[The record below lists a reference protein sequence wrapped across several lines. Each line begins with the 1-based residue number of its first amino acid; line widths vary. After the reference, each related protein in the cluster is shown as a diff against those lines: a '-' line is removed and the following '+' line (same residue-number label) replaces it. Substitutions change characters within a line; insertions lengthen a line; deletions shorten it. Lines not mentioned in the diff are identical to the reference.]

1 MLRAVHRFASPLG
14 NRGPPSRLKHP
25 PGAEETLDGHT
36 KSDAAAV
43 SAENPFIEI
52 ENASLVYGGR
62 EGNGVL
68 ALADLNLRIAKGE
81 FVAVVGPSGCG
92 KSSLL
97 KLVSG
102 LHPPM
107 RGAVTVAGARVT
119 GPLKIC
125 GMAFQNP
132 TLLPWRTTIDNVLL
146 PLEIVQPHAS
156 RFRRDREQYLSQAHA
171 LLGQVGLAGFEKK
184 YPWELSGG
192 MQQRSSLCRAL
203 IHAPDQLLL
212 DEPFA
217 ALDPFTRE
225 ELWDVLQELWM
236 RKRPTVILVTHDL
249 REALYLADTI
259 YVMSPR
265 PGRVLSHNAVALA
278 RPRHSEDTFRPEFV
292 DQLHDLRRQIAGSL
306 RS

>member
-1 MLRAVHRFASPLG
+1 MLHRPKHRLG
-14 NRGPPSRLKHP
+14 AEAMF
-25 PGAEETLDGHT
+25 AEETVG
-36 KSDAAAV
+36 DAVAA
-43 SAENPFIEI
+43 SATEPFIEI
-52 ENASLVYGGR
+52 ENANLFYGGR
-62 EGNGVL
+62 GGDGVL
-68 ALADLNLRIAKGE
+68 ALTDVNLSIDKGE
-81 FVAVVGPSGCG
+81 FIAVVGPSGCG

-102 LHPPM
+102 LHPPL
-107 RGAVTVAGARVT
+107 RGSVKVAGARVT

-146 PLEIVQPHAS
+146 PLEIVEPHAS
-156 RFRRDREQYLSQAHA
+156 RFRRNKEEYLSQAQA

-203 IHAPDQLLL
+203 IHGPDQLLL

-225 ELWDVLQELWM
+225 ELWDVLQDLWM

-249 REALYLADTI
+249 REALYLADTV
-259 YVMSPR
+259 YVISPR
-265 PGRVLSHNAVALA
+265 PGRILSRKVVSFP
-278 RPRHSEDTFRPEFV
+278 RPRRPEDVYKPEFV
-292 DQLHDLRRQIAGSL
+292 EQLHDLRRQIAGSL
-306 RS
+306 RK